1 MEHGRIREDRI
12 PLTAFVINIQTA
24 HELSVRELKCI
35 RYLLCDYNV
44 REIAAE
50 LCISQKGIYKI
61 LERLLTRYNLNN
73 FEGLAGWALYHNVII
88 VNPLI

>member
-12 PLTAFVINIQTA
+12 PLTAFVINIQTEQ
-24 HELSVRELKCI
+24 ELSVRELKCI

-61 LERLLTRYNLNN
+61 LERLLERYNLNN
-73 FEGLAGWALYHNVII
+73 YEGLAGWALYHKVIL
-88 VNPLI
+88 VNPII